1 MAASRRKHIVL
12 SCLCLGGLLSLT
24 FTAYQ
29 YYYSQLMAAGN
40 QAVREQRFDTQ
51 AYAQA
56 HRVWFARQDRV
67 LFNQG
72 VLAYQAKNL
81 PRAAE
86 YFRAT
91 SRQSNDAQLRMR
103 ALYNLGLVFLA
114 LDEVQEA
121 IKVFKETLRLAPDDA
136 DAKFNL
142 ERLYHIVLQQRD
154 DHGQAS
160 LEQAPGS
167 PKGGDQEQS
176 HAGGK
181 GRAKPD
187 QGI

>member
-1 MAASRRKHIVL
+1 MAATRRKHLVL
-12 SCLCLGGLLSLT
+12 SCLCLCGLLSLS

-29 YYYSQLMAAGN
+29 YYYSQLIATGN

-56 HRVWFARQDRV
+56 RRVWLARQDRL

-72 VLAYQAKNL
+72 VLAYKAKNL

-86 YFRAT
+86 SFRAT
-91 SRQSNDAQLRMR
+91 SRQSNDDQLRMR
-103 ALYNLGLVFLA
+103 ALYNLGMVLLS
-114 LDEVQEA
+114 LDEVKEA
-121 IKVFKETLRLAPDDA
+121 TELFKEALRLAPSDV

-142 ERLYHIVLQQRD
+142 ERLYHFVLLQSD

-160 LEQAPGS
+160 LEQAPGT
-167 PKGGDQEQS
+167 PKEGDQEQP

-181 GRAKPD
+181 GRSKPD

>member
-1 MAASRRKHIVL
+1 MTAARRKHIVL
-12 SCLCLGGLLSLT
+12 SCLCLCGLLSLT
-24 FTAYQ
+24 FTASQ
-29 YYYSQLMAAGN
+29 YYYSQLIAAGN

-56 HRVWFARQDRV
+56 RQVWFARQDRV

-86 YFRAT
+86 YFRAA
-91 SRQSNDAQLRMR
+91 SRHSNDEQLRMR

-114 LDEVQEA
+114 LDEAQEA
-121 IKVFKETLRLAPDDA
+121 INLFKETLRLAPDDV

-160 LEQAPGS
+160 LEQVPGS
-167 PKGGDQEQS
+167 PKEGDQEQPD
-176 HAGGK
+176 AGGK
-181 GRAKPD
+181 GRANPD
-187 QGI
+187 RGI

>member
-1 MAASRRKHIVL
+1 MVL
-12 SCLCLGGLLSLT
+12 SCLCLGGLLSIA

-29 YYYSQLMAAGN
+29 YYYSQLIAVGN

-56 HRVWFARQDRV
+56 RRVWLARQDRL

-86 YFRAT
+86 YFRAAA
-91 SRQSNDAQLRMR
+91 RQSNDDQIRMR
-103 ALYNLGLVFLA
+103 ALYNLGMVFLA
-114 LDEVQEA
+114 LDEAKEA
-121 IKVFKETLRLAPDDA
+121 INLFEETLRLAPDDV

-142 ERLYHIVLQQRD
+142 ERLYHVVLQQRG

-160 LEQAPGS
+160 LEQVPG
-167 PKGGDQEQS
+167 PAQEGDREQL
-176 HAGGK
+176 HARGK
-181 GRAKPD
+181 RRAKPG